1 MGISIWEVGF
11 TLVLENLQLK
21 EYNVN
26 MQLYPYTSS
35 IILTESVF
43 IQYGGQSGTFTSAQ
57 LQASFLAAEM
67 QATQYIGTFLLPT
80 IVTGSFPY
88 QGNHVA
94 TDYGY
99 VHRILSA
106 SVISKTGQECGLQTD
121 STCAFIWNDTFG
133 YLDVACSLS
142 QSPCGN
148 NVSPYQFQIVYEAGL
163 PTGTATKPPI
173 LLGLTMA
180 AQIFLNEIAYPSAN
194 ESTGDVGVESFSNQG
209 YSEKR
214 KTLKRT
220 SFGQSAKASY
230 IAHLFDSTLIKARRA
245 LFF

>member
-1 MGISIWEVGF
+1 
-11 TLVLENLQLK
+11 
-21 EYNVN
+21 
-26 MQLYPYTSS
+26 MQLYPYPSP
-35 IILTESVF
+35 IILTESIF
-43 IQYGGQSGTFTSAQ
+43 TQYGGQSGTFSSAQ
-57 LQASFLAAEM
+57 LQAAFLAAEM

-80 IVTGSFPY
+80 IVTGTFPY
-88 QGNHVA
+88 QGNYVV

-99 VHRILSA
+99 VHRILSV
-106 SVISKTGQECGLQTD
+106 SIISKTGTECGLQSD
-121 STCAFIWNDTFG
+121 SSCAFIWNDTFG
-133 YLDVACSLS
+133 YLDVLCSLA

-148 NVSPYQFQIVYEAGL
+148 GVVPYQTQIAYEAGL
-163 PTGTATKPPI
+163 PTGTATKPSI

-180 AQIFLNEIAYPSAN
+180 AQIFLNEMAYPSAN

-209 YSEKR
+209 YSERR

-230 IAHLFDSTLIKARRA
+230 IAHLFDSSLVKARRA

>member
-1 MGISIWEVGF
+1 
-11 TLVLENLQLK
+11 
-21 EYNVN
+21 
-26 MQLYPYTSS
+26 
-35 IILTESVF
+35 
-43 IQYGGQSGTFTSAQ
+43 
-57 LQASFLAAEM
+57 M

-80 IVTGSFPY
+80 IVTGTFMY
-88 QGNHVA
+88 DGNYVA

-99 VHRILSA
+99 VHQILS
-106 SVISKTGQECGLQTD
+106 VTIISKTGNECGLQSD
-121 STCAFIWNDTFG
+121 SSCAFIANDTFG
-133 YLDVACSLS
+133 YLDVRCSIS
-142 QSPCGN
+142 SSSCGN
-148 NVSPYQFQIVYEAGL
+148 ILSPYQYKIAYEAGL
-163 PTGTATKPPI
+163 PTGTASKPSI

-180 AQIFLNEIAYPSAN
+180 AQLFLNEIAYPSAN

-230 IAHLFDSTLIKARRA
+230 IAHLFDSSLVKARRA

>member
-1 MGISIWEVGF
+1 
-11 TLVLENLQLK
+11 
-21 EYNVN
+21 
-26 MQLYPYTSS
+26 MQLYPYSAP
-35 IILTESVF
+35 IILNDSTF
-43 IQYGGQSGTFTSAQ
+43 LAYGGQVGVFTSAQ
-57 LQASFLAAEM
+57 LQAGYLAAEM
-67 QATQYIGTFLLPT
+67 MATQYVGTFLLPT
-80 IVTGSFPY
+80 IVTGTFAP
-88 QGNHVA
+88 QGNHIA

-133 YLDVACSLS
+133 YLDVLCSLA

-148 NVSPYQFQIVYEAGL
+148 GIVPYQYQIAYEAGL
-163 PTGTATKPPI
+163 PTGTATKPSI

-194 ESTGDVGVESFSNQG
+194 ESAGDVGVESFSNQG

-220 SFGQSAKASY
+220 SFGQSAKANY
-230 IAHLFDSTLIKARRA
+230 VAHLFDSSLVKARRA